1 MGLNFFSLGTPS
13 NKFLKESKFYDHDTH
28 MHKIEIDVSSNAP
41 VAGRLSLTFDHAS
54 TRSDVR
60 VPTEFSIPVDLNR
73 LALLK
78 RSAKEGVKTKL
89 SISKDVCGDQFEVT
103 YINQKPNG
111 LFSKGGHDGKS
122 ALFYRATP
130 ILNAMTGEQ
139 RFELLPESHEALQ
152 CVRQM
157 GNQLNHTDFSL
168 ERRAHEGEHAPP
180 PVYGNNAGIV
190 ADEVTLGAV
199 NAINQGQIHQYR

>member
-1 MGLNFFSLGTPS
+1 
-13 NKFLKESKFYDHDTH
+13 
-28 MHKIEIDVSSNAP
+28 
-41 VAGRLSLTFDHAS
+41 
-54 TRSDVR
+54 
-60 VPTEFSIPVDLNR
+60 
-73 LALLK
+73 
-78 RSAKEGVKTKL
+78 
-89 SISKDVCGDQFEVT
+89 
-103 YINQKPNG
+103 
-111 LFSKGGHDGKS
+111 
-122 ALFYRATP
+122 
-130 ILNAMTGEQ
+130 MTGEQ